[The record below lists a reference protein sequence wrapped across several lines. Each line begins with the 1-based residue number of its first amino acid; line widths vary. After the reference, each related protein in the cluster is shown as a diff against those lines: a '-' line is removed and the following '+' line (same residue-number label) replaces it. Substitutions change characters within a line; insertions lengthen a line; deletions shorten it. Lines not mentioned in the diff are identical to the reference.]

1 MSDNKYPVR
10 GLGREQSANRGSRGT
25 YQHIS
30 YHFGSFTYREM
41 MYSNEVNICEDILSR
56 KEITD
61 TDSAASAIERGYISR
76 DNNGKLFVT
85 VPAFKKEQY
94 EKFTCLVE
102 KTFAS
107 SIDLYSGAVARYVD
121 GYKKLFLAHIEDD
134 VTRAC
139 NYMFLT
145 IYATTICDMAKEKG
159 LLASPSPG
167 SVCDVLIQF
176 K

>member
-1 MSDNKYPVR
+1 
-10 GLGREQSANRGSRGT
+10 
-25 YQHIS
+25 
-30 YHFGSFTYREM
+30 M
-41 MYSNEVNICEDILSR
+41 MYDNQINVCEDILCG

-85 VPAFKKEQY
+85 VPAFTKEQY
-94 EKFTCLVE
+94 ENFTCLVE
-102 KTFAS
+102 KIFAS
-107 SIDLYSGAVARYVD
+107 FIDLYSSAVARYVD
-121 GYKKLFLAHIEDD
+121 GYKKLFPMQLEDD